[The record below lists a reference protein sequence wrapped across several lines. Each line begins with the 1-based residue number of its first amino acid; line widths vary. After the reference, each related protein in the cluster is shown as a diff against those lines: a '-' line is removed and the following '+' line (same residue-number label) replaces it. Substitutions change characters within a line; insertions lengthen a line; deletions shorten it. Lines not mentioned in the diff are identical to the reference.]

1 MHRFKSYRP
10 RLLMLPYV
18 RIRLVAKRPPP
29 PSYPLDP
36 ISLGNPL
43 RKKRLDLGLSQ
54 KGLAAR
60 LQVSVGT
67 LCNWERDRF
76 LPQKRFIPRL
86 RDFLGYCP
94 LPLLSKARPKLV
106 QAPELHGLDD
116 MRGLDGLAAGQVR
129 DRARDPQD
137 AVQRAG

>member
-1 MHRFKSYRP
+1 MGFRRLEGPVRRSLYRS
-10 RLLMLPYV
+10 LTV
-18 RIRLVAKRPPP
+18 RLVANRPPP
-29 PSYPLDP
+29 PGYPLDP
-36 ISLGNPL
+36 ISLGNHL

-76 LPQKRFIPRL
+76 LQKRFIPRL
-86 RDFLGYCP
+86 QGFLGCCP
-94 LPLLSKARPKLV
+94 LSLLSKARPELV
-106 QAPELHGLDD
+106 QAPELHSLDD
-116 MRGLDGLAAGQVR
+116 MRGLDCLAAGKIR

-137 AVQRAG
+137 AIQRSG